1 MNRPYPIGHDE
12 SKKKG
17 LTAAILPWVRVY
29 HALELQKN
37 VVTVNGY
44 HEESPAAVL
53 VPVVPA
59 VTQDL

>member
-17 LTAAILPWVRVY
+17 LPAAILPLLRVY
-29 HALELQKN
+29 HALELQKK

-53 VPVVPA
+53 APVVPA